1 VKSIVLGMVLFVV
14 VLLPWLRWARGTGQP
29 DQAIL
34 FDFHAARAYVFG
46 LGFGPQD
53 LILMLALLLAAAFVL
68 FFTNVLVGRVWCG
81 FTCPQTLW
89 TDLFVM
95 VERRLAP
102 LGLEAP
108 FWRRGL
114 KQSIWVAISV
124 LTGLTLVSYFTDAR
138 HLWSGFFAGRAGM
151 TATIFVLI
159 FAGVTYL
166 LAGHARELVCLHMC
180 PWPRFQ
186 SAMTDART
194 LLVTYDAGRG
204 EPRGPLKRAATGGGE
219 TGDCVDCNLC
229 VAVCPTGIDIRD
241 GSQLGCIGCGLCVDA
256 CNGVMTRIGRAPQLI
271 GFLAEPVTVAKPTIR
286 WRALGFGALALAAI
300 AVLASHLANREALA
314 FSITPERQPP
324 FIRLSDGSIRNAYTL
339 RLRDHG
345 QRERGLVFRV
355 VTPAGARLALATDP
369 RGESLGEIALPA
381 GIRGKDLS
389 ERLTITIPADQAT
402 AGRSP
407 MRLLLLDTGTGE
419 TLSEAESYF
428 WAPEAGSR
436 P

>member
-53 LILMLALLLAAAFVL
+53 LILLLALLLAAAFLL

-102 LGLEAP
+102 MGQEVPA
-108 FWRRGL
+108 WRRGL
-114 KQSIWVAISV
+114 KQSIWVAVSV

-138 HLWSGFFAGRAGM
+138 HLWSGFFTGHAGL

-159 FAGVTYL
+159 FAGLTYL

-194 LLVTYDAGRG
+194 LLVTYDSGRG
-204 EPRGPLKRAATGGGE
+204 EPRGPLKRAATGAGE

-229 VAVCPTGIDIRD
+229 VAVCPTGIDIRN

-256 CNGVMTRIGRAPQLI
+256 CNGVMTKIGRAPQLI
-271 GFLAEPVTVAKPTIR
+271 GFLAESALVAKPTIR
-286 WRALGFGALALAAI
+286 WRALGFGGLALLALA
-300 AVLASHLANREALA
+300 VLAGHLGYREAVA

-339 RLRDHG
+339 RIRDHR
-345 QRERGLVFRV
+345 QAETPLLLRVTGLNEV
-355 VTPAGARLALATDP
+355 RLSLATDP
-369 RGESLGEIALPA
+369 RGESRNEIPLPA
-381 GIRGKDLS
+381 RLRGKDMA
-389 ERLTITIPADQAT
+389 ERLTMTVPADQVP
-402 AGRSP
+402 AGRSAL
-407 MRLLLLDTGTGE
+407 RVLLIDPATGE
-419 TLSEAESYF
+419 TLSEGESYF
-428 WAPEAGSR
+428 WAPETGSR